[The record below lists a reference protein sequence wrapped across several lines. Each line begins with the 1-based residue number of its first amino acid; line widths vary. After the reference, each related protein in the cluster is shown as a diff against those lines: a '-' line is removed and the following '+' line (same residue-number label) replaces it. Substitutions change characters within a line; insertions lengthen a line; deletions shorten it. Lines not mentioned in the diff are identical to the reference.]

1 MIYTNKLSNFRLQS
15 HWIFLSYTVRAWFGT
30 FEEDTDA
37 KANKPQ
43 PILLN
48 FFIGANILGFWS
60 NFEEMWIW
68 IRGTTWII
76 NLFFHFKNLKKI
88 SESFKETG
96 EERRIVNFNVPTW
109 CSDLA
114 SVWLVASCRP
124 RHHHCL
130 SKELSST
137 LLLSPLL
144 SRKYCR

>member
-1 MIYTNKLSNFRLQS
+1 MIYQTNCQIVVF
-15 HWIFLSYTVRAWFGT
+15 
-30 FEEDTDA
+30 
-37 KANKPQ
+37 KAIEYFSKIQCELGLVLLRKTLKQKQTKPQ

-48 FFIGANILGFWS
+48 FFFGPNILGFWS
-60 NFEEMWIW
+60 NFKEMWIW
-68 IRGTTWII
+68 IRGTRVI

-144 SRKYCR
+144 SPKYCR